1 MMRADRELI
10 FKYHGLGNDFVIL
23 DRRQDGQDIDSATAQ
38 QLCDRRRGIGA
49 DGVLVLLP
57 SESAA
62 ARMTVHNADGS
73 IAEMCGNGIRC
84 AAKYLVDRSD
94 RRPASL
100 VLETEAGPLSCE
112 LIYRNGTVD
121 EVQVAMGPAQL
132 QAENLPSRSSGRS
145 FVNQPLPGFPGLRG
159 TAISMGNPHL
169 VLFGT
174 PPEDAGRLGP
184 ELERIPAFPERTNVG
199 FAQLREG
206 SIRLRV
212 WERGAGLTEA
222 CGTGACAAVAAAV
235 AEKRLPGG
243 QWVPVEL
250 PGGVLQ
256 VRCEP
261 DFSRVDMRGPAS
273 FVFEAS
279 VALSPESEARLAPGL
294 AASSAERTPGK
305 S

>member
-279 VALSPESEARLAPGL
+279 VALSPESGDRLAPGL
-294 AASSAERTPGK
+294 ADSSAERTPGK